1 MKWYQKTWAI
11 ILFLIIFFPVG
22 LFLMWKY
29 SSWNKIIKGVIT
41 GFFVLIFIG
50 NIVNGGNNK
59 TETNSIAK
67 NSQVQEENNKDTKK
81 NQEEK
86 ADNNKENKKEE
97 TVDPGITKEYIE
109 SKLSNEQV
117 EILNIDNDGD
127 GDNYYSISFKVRDV
141 VSDSYYKKN
150 ILNEIKQICQ
160 LLTESGLV
168 EGNEFFFEAKGS
180 GTDKY
185 GNDVEMNYA
194 TAFVKGEELAKCKYD
209 NLSPEDFEKILQSF
223 GLNQSLQ

>member
-29 SSWNKIIKGVIT
+29 SSWNRVIKGVIT
-41 GFFVLIFIG
+41 GFFVLIFIS
-50 NIVNGGNNK
+50 NIVNSGNNK

-67 NSQVQEENNKDTKK
+67 SSQVQEENNKDTEK

-150 ILNEIKQICQ
+150 ILSEIEQICK

-168 EGNEFFFEAKGS
+168 EGNEFYFEAKGP

-194 TAFVKGEELAKCKYD
+194 TAFVKGEELAKCNYD
-209 NLSPEDFEKILQSF
+209 NLTPEDFEQILQSF